1 MAEATTRRLR
11 WNVSDLELLPDDGKR
26 REVIDGE
33 LFVST
38 QPHFYHQ
45 LVSMNVA
52 RVLLPWNDQ
61 NDLGF
66 VVDVPGV
73 VFSPEDAVAPDLIW
87 LSRARFGEALDPSGH
102 LRIAPELVVEILS
115 PGAANER
122 RDREAKLKLYSE
134 RGVREYWIVDW
145 RTRQVEVYRRN
156 GMALVLAGTL
166 YAEDVLDS
174 PVLPGFRCQVSQ
186 LFTNVPA

>member
-1 MAEATTRRLR
+1 MAEAIARVVR
-11 WNVSDLELLPDDGKR
+11 WNVSDLEVLPDDGKR
-26 REVIDGE
+26 REIIDGE

-45 LVSMNVA
+45 LVSTNVVG
-52 RVLLPWNDQ
+52 VLLRWNDQ

-66 VVDVPGV
+66 VVTVPGV
-73 VFSPEDAVAPDLIW
+73 VFSQEDAVAPDLIW
-87 LSRARFGEALDPSGH
+87 VSRSRFREALDSSGH
-102 LRIAPELVVEILS
+102 LRLAPELVVEILS
-115 PGAANER
+115 EGAANER

-145 RTRQVEVYRRN
+145 RSRQVEVYRRT

-166 YAEDVLDS
+166 FNEDALDS
-174 PVLPGFRCQVSQ
+174 PVLPGFRCDVSQ
-186 LFTNVPA
+186 LFRNVPA